1 MPASDIVLTVILSA
15 LFIVTLGIFW
25 ANELTTVLRERR
37 SRLEG
42 TFQVDNTDRVVRLR
56 EKIVRTERKIRLLK
70 RRQRTH
76 RLFNGNSTPKLHY
89 ELDLEKRKLR
99 KLNDRLARRT
109 QATTAADDLLNHD
122 VRFWI
127 NVRDH
132 GHDVLGDHPLLIE
145 VARQMT
151 EYLADRRST

>member
-1 MPASDIVLTVILSA
+1 MPASDIVLIVIFSA
-15 LFIVTLGIFW
+15 LFIVTLSIFW
-25 ANELTTVLRERR
+25 ANELTTALRERR

-42 TFQVDNTDRVVRLR
+42 TFQVDNTDRVMRLR
-56 EKIVRTERKIRLLK
+56 EKIVSIERKIRLLE

-76 RLFNGNSTPKLHY
+76 RRLNFNAAMKLHY
-89 ELDLEKRKLR
+89 ELDHEKRKLR
-99 KLNDRLARRT
+99 KLNDRLTRRT
-109 QATTAADDLLNHD
+109 QAPAMDAD

-151 EYLADRRST
+151 EYLDDRRST